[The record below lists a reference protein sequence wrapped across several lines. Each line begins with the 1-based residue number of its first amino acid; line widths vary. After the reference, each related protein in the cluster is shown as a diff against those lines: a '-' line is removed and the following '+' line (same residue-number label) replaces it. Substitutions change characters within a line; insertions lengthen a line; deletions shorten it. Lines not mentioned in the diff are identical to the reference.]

1 MAASPMGGVCRRSSK
16 RCQTGRLLF
25 LSGMLPT
32 EGPVV
37 KFIGRVGAELDAE
50 AGREATLL
58 SALTSSLSRGSIW
71 DRSTK

>member
-1 MAASPMGGVCRRSSK
+1 
-16 RCQTGRLLF
+16 
-25 LSGMLPT
+25 MLPT
-32 EGPVV
+32 EGHVV